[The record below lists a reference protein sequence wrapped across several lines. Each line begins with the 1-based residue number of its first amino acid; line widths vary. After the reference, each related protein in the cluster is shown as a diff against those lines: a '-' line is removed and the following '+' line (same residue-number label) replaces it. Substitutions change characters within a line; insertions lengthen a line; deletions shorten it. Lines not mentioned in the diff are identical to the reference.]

1 MLTPR
6 GQKLGFLLVIEGR
19 DSRIPMVA
27 FCGSSR
33 QDERV
38 CSNDWKDLW
47 SGRAYFDLASW
58 LWSAA
63 VQRLQQ
69 ETTGAT
75 RYRRRT
81 FPVMVSRGQ
90 AEGALHSRITENSI
104 AAAKKTNTRVRERIM
119 LTS

>member
-1 MLTPR
+1 LCST
-6 GQKLGFLLVIEGR
+6 
-19 DSRIPMVA
+19 
-27 FCGSSR
+27 R

-69 ETTGAT
+69 ATTGAT

-90 AEGALHSRITENSI
+90 AEGALHSRTTENSI
-104 AAAKKTNTRVRERIM
+104 AAAKKKNTRVRERIM